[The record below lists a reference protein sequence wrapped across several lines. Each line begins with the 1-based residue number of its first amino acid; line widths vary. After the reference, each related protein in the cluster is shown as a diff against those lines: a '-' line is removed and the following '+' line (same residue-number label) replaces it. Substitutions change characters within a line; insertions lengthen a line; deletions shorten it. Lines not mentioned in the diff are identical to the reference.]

1 MHRAGVARRRRG
13 LGGHR
18 LEARLP
24 HCRVLSEIS
33 VRVRVETV
41 QAALPAKKERLSLV
55 VDGTHG
61 RRRVHSHA
69 AYRVYKG
76 SASFIL
82 ELACNRI
89 AAAQLAAHI

>member
-1 MHRAGVARRRRG
+1 MHRAGVARRRWG
-13 LGGHR
+13 LGAHPF
-18 LEARLP
+18 EARRP
-24 HCRVLSEIS
+24 HCRALSEIS

-41 QAALPAKKERLSLV
+41 QAALPAKKERLTHV
-55 VDGTHG
+55 VDWTHS
-61 RRRVHSHA
+61 RRRVHSHS